1 MASIREAQR
10 FHQEVLDSHGNE
22 KESIDRLRKMWLES
36 EQEARTAHCWRTR
49 TMNLIG

>member
-36 EQEARTAHCWRTR
+36 EWEHERHIAGEPVQ
-49 TMNLIG
+49 

>member
-36 EQEARTAHCWRTR
+36 EQEHERHIA
-49 TMNLIG
+49 GEPVQ